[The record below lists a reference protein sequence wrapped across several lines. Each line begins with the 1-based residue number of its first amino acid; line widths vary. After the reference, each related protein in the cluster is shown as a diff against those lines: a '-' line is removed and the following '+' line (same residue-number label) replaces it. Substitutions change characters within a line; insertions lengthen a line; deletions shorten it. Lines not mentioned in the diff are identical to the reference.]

1 SDELGVHPI
10 LFRPRRPHPHRR
22 ADGDDDDRERLL
34 RHHAEPAQ
42 ERRRAHGGQE
52 ARSEMGEDVEDALD
66 PQQLHHAARH
76 LPDAVEPLPDDLR
89 EPEGHPRDR
98 YLRHRRGRDHPV
110 FLQCVASR
118 SREGAVVGLGGRGAR
133 DRLRFLLRGDGFARD
148 ARTDGTQGA
157 SDYGHARRRTE
168 GAAGGGRHRDGALHD
183 VPCAGA
189 DGGDRR
195 SAEGGGAGYARA
207 HRPLRA
213 GDPDAGRADPC
224 DAPQQFHPDDGR
236 GADAAG
242 ALAQPRS
249 GAEMTAPL
257 LSDAELAVGR
267 KLMARLDA
275 FAAFTDEP
283 GRLTRL
289 FLSDAH
295 KAAALAFIGWSAE
308 AGLDARIDAAGNV
321 VARYEGRRAG
331 APALMLGSHIDTVRD
346 AGRYDGNYGALAA
359 LAVVEALAARG
370 ERLEHAVE
378 IVAFGDEEGV
388 RFRTTLTGSRA
399 LAGIY
404 PREALDQK
412 DSGGVLMRDALKA
425 FGGDP
430 DAAGSIRANNV
441 AAFVEAHI
449 EQGPLLEA
457 EGLPLGVVSAING
470 ATRLEV
476 GVDGTAGHAGATP
489 MALRRDALTAAAE
502 MALAIEARARREADL
517 VATVGRLEVWPGA
530 TNVIPGHVQFSIDL
544 RAPDDARRGAALADL
559 KASIHSIAV
568 ARGVRATVAKTH
580 EANAFV
586 CDPRIVAGLT
596 RAVAE
601 VGVRPRILPSGAGH
615 DTMVMGGLCPAGML

>member
-66 PQQLHHAARH
+66 PQQLHHAARR

-89 EPEGHPRDR
+89 EPEGHSGDR
-98 YLRHRRGRDHPV
+98 HLRHRRGGDRPLL
-110 FLQCVASR
+110 LQRVASR

-148 ARTDGTQGA
+148 ARTDGAQGA
-157 SDYGHARRRTE
+157 SGHRRARRRTE
-168 GAAGGGRHRDGALHD
+168 GGAGGGRHRDGALHD
-183 VPCAGA
+183 VPRAGA

-195 SAEGGGAGYARA
+195 SAQGRGAGYARA
-207 HRPLRA
+207 HRPLRP
-213 GDPDAGRADPC
+213 GDPDAGRADPR
-224 DAPQQFHPDDGR
+224 DAAQQLHPDDGR
-236 GADAAG
+236 GAGRPRPLAETRNGAELMATGLSDVELAAG
-242 ALAQPRS
+242 A
-249 GAEMTAPL
+249 
-257 LSDAELAVGR
+257 

-289 FLSDAH
+289 FLSEAH
-295 KAAALAFIGWSAE
+295 QRAAQAFIGWCGE
-308 AGLDARIDAAGNV
+308 AGLNARIDAAGNV
-321 VARYEGRRAG
+321 VARYEGKSAG

-359 LAVVEALAARG
+359 LAVVEALAAEG

-378 IVAFGDEEGV
+378 IIAFGDEEGV
-388 RFRTTLTGSRA
+388 RYRTTLTGSRA
-399 LAGIY
+399 LAGTY
-404 PREALDQK
+404 SKDALNQK

-430 DAAGSIRANNV
+430 EKAGKIRAQNV

-449 EQGPLLEA
+449 EQGPVLEA
-457 EGLPLGVVSAING
+457 EGLPLGIVTAING

-476 GVDGTAGHAGATP
+476 GVDGMAGHAGATP

-502 MALAIEARARREADL
+502 MTLAIEGRARDEPNL

-530 TNVIPGHVQFSIDL
+530 TNVIPGHVQFSVDL
-544 RAPDDARRGAALADL
+544 RAPDDARR
-559 KASIHSIAV
+559 AV
-568 ARGVRATVAKTH
+568 
-580 EANAFV
+580 
-586 CDPRIVAGLT
+586 
-596 RAVAE
+596 
-601 VGVRPRILPSGAGH
+601 
-615 DTMVMGGLCPAGML
+615 